1 MEYRVLVLKPRI
13 INEVNPDSVLWKGQV
28 SCPSTHE
35 SIALSMLDEE
45 LSNNNRRSLTQWE
58 KLVTDIGL
66 KYDLNYDHKYCR
78 EYSLFDLDLFKF
90 ALQLFCCDISVAN
103 YSVEVHEQEILNFL
117 SLLDLKNSG
126 HINPVALVN
135 RLENAKE
142 RMILSGIKNP
152 IITGLFFVVEK
163 LVNHCIDYESDIL
176 YDIERRKTV

>member
-1 MEYRVLVLKPRI
+1 MEYTVLVLKPHI
-13 INEVNPDSVLWKGQV
+13 LNQVNPDDVLWKGQV
-28 SCPSTHE
+28 SCPSSYE
-35 SIALSMLDEE
+35 SISRHLLDEE
-45 LSNNNRRSLTQWE
+45 IINNNRRSLKQWE
-58 KLVTDIGL
+58 KLVTDVGL
-66 KYDLNYDHKYCR
+66 KYDLYYDHKYSR

-142 RMILSGIKNP
+142 RMILSGVKNP

-163 LVNHCIDYESDIL
+163 LIDQCINYESDIL